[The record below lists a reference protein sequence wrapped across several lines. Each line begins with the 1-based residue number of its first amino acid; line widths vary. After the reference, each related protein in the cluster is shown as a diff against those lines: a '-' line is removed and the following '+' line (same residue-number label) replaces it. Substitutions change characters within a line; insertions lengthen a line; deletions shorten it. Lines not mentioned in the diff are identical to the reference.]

1 MSKNSDLKFMDKTIR
16 GEFLWLAELDEL
28 LVFCDVVD
36 HLATS

>member
-1 MSKNSDLKFMDKTIR
+1 MNQTIR

-28 LVFCDVVD
+28 FVLGDVVD